1 MSNGDNLTM
10 SGESPRSRWRPGRA
24 AIIPL
29 IGVAIMI
36 GGAIAALLGGGDGA
50 WVVAILGFF
59 VVLTA
64 FGF

>member
-1 MSNGDNLTM
+1 MN
-10 SGESPRSRWRPGRA
+10 EPAEEPARSRWRPGRS

-29 IGVAIMI
+29 IGVATML
-36 GGAIAALLGGGDGA
+36 GGAVAALLGGGDPA